1 MVAGA
6 LDGVAAVTPPPNSW
20 AARDQ
25 AQVAFWSIHLE
36 PGARWTL
43 PAGEE
48 GLNRALYTFEGE
60 LTLAEELQKQGSGV
74 RVLSDVALELIAGEQ
89 GAEVV
94 MLQGRPLNEPVAHYG
109 PFVMNTRAEL
119 ESAFTE
125 YRRTGFGGWPWP
137 RKDPV
142 HPRDAGRFAIH
153 ADAREERPPTADEA
167 G

>member
-1 MVAGA
+1 
-6 LDGVAAVTPPPNSW
+6 
-20 AARDQ
+20 
-25 AQVAFWSIHLE
+25 
-36 PGARWTL
+36 
-43 PAGEE
+43 
-48 GLNRALYTFEGE
+48 
-60 LTLAEELQKQGSGV
+60 
-74 RVLSDVALELIAGEQ
+74 
-89 GAEVV
+89 
-94 MLQGRPLNEPVAHYG
+94 
-109 PFVMNTRAEL
+109 MNTRAEL